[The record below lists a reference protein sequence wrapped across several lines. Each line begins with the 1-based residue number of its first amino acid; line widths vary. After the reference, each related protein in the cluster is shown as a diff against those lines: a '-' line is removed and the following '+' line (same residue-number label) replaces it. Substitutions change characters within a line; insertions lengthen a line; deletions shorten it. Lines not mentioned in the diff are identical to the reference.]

1 MKWCAAYYDQVR
13 GLVDG
18 GVDILLIET
27 IFDTLNAKAAI
38 FAIKKYFREAHPD
51 LPEGKA
57 NHTQPWSANS
67 SLISN
72 DILSSGVSAV
82 VAATSRGRRGTPGH
96 DKRNDHR
103 CFRPNIKRTNS

>member
-1 MKWCAAYYDQVR
+1 MVAAYYEQVR

-57 NHTQPWSANS
+57 TTH
-67 SLISN
+67 
-72 DILSSGVSAV
+72 
-82 VAATSRGRRGTPGH
+82 
-96 DKRNDHR
+96 KRLHQG
-103 CFRPNIKRTNS
+103 FVQ